1 MEFEFR
7 VLVEHYPTLARGL
20 LGTLE
25 AIALSLFIGI
35 LLGLIFCIGS
45 LSDSRPVYRLS
56 RAYIDFFRVTPEIT
70 LIFWVYFCLPPILD
84 VTLSALAS
92 GVLALSLVTGAFLAE
107 IFRAGILAIPRG
119 QVEAALAL
127 GIPAFHRWR
136 RIIIPP
142 AVRRMMPA
150 FVNYFT
156 ELLKHSTLLSGHR
169 GCRID
174 VPSLCRRIGD
184 LSIPRSSERHCDR
197 LFHRDL
203 SPQSLRSKIGARPVA
218 AHRSVT
224 RRHVHPASTR
234 FQ

>member
-156 ELLKHSTLLSGHR
+156 ELLKHSTLLSGIGVAELTYQAFAVGSETYR
-169 GCRID
+169 YLEALSAIAIAYFI
-174 VPSLCRRIGD
+174 VIFPLSLYVRR
-184 LSIPRSSERHCDR
+184 SERAR
-197 LFHRDL
+197 L
-203 SPQSLRSKIGARPVA
+203 
-218 AHRSVT
+218 
-224 RRHVHPASTR
+224 RRTG
-234 FQ
+234 Q